1 MDGRGE
7 GVRGRHVHIGEVAEL
22 TGLSHRT
29 IRYYEEMGLVTP
41 SARTDGG
48 FRLYDDADIA
58 RLLLVRPM
66 KPLGFSVEEMRALL
80 EALDVLADPAGE
92 PGREGQAREH
102 VAAVYA
108 DAEHRLADLRRTT
121 ARAEEL
127 TASLREAM
135 APLPP
140 PPG

>member
-1 MDGRGE
+1 MDGQGE

-41 SARTDGG
+41 AARTDGG

-66 KPLGFSVEEMRALL
+66 KPLGFSVEDMRALL

-92 PGREGQAREH
+92 PAREAQAREH

-108 DAEHRLADLRRTT
+108 DAEQRLTDLRRTT

-135 APLPP
+135 ATPPP

>member
-1 MDGRGE
+1 MDGQGE
-7 GVRGRHVHIGEVAEL
+7 GVRGRHVHIGEVVEL

-41 SARTDGG
+41 AARTDGG

-92 PGREGQAREH
+92 PGHEAQAREH

-108 DAEHRLADLRRTT
+108 DAEQRLADLRRTT

-135 APLPP
+135 APPPP

>member
-1 MDGRGE
+1 MDEAGE
-7 GVRGRHVHIGEVAEL
+7 GGGGRHVHIGEVAEL

-29 IRYYEEMGLVTP
+29 IRHYEEMGLVTP

-48 FRLYDDADIA
+48 FRLYGDADIA

-66 KPLGFSVEEMRALL
+66 KPLGFSLEEMRALL
-80 EALDVLADPAGE
+80 EALDVLADPSPDLGCERTAH
-92 PGREGQAREH
+92 EH

-108 DAEHRLADLRRTT
+108 DAQQRLADLRRTT

-127 TASLREAM
+127 TASLREAL
-135 APLPP
+135 ATPP
-140 PPG
+140 PPAG

>member
-80 EALDVLADPAGE
+80 EALDVLADPAAD
-92 PGREGQAREH
+92 PGRGRAAREH
-102 VAAVYA
+102 VGQVYA
-108 DAEHRLADLRRTT
+108 DAEQRVADLRRTT

-135 APLPP
+135 AMPPP